1 MKITG
6 HGNRHSIKSYLE
18 IDSGHQQ
25 EIIDVM
31 RSVSNSVKS
40 SQVVASNQTTIIAI
54 VKITE
59 IT

>member
-6 HGNRHSIKSYLE
+6 HGNRHSIKSYLQ

-25 EIIDVM
+25 EIIEVM
-31 RSVSNSVKS
+31 RSVSKS
-40 SQVVASNQTTIIAI
+40 SQAVASNQTTIIAI

-59 IT
+59 LNP